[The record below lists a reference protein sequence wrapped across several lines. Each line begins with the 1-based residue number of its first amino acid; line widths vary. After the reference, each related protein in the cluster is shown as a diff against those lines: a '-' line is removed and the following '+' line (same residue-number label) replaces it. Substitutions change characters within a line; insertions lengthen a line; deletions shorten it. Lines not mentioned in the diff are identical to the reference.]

1 VRCISSISFANR
13 REIDDSENRD
23 RSSLALNAAAESV
36 SRTQHFRVRAGA
48 IFRYSV
54 RTFIERCARVL
65 LAERFT
71 GVSLIFYLRVA
82 HKRSD
87 IRRRDVSVYFASA
100 ASSASLLWAVCA
112 TRNLDKF
119 RGPEVVADSFG
130 ERAFALLPSRPS
142 RDKARVVISQNRPFL
157 VIKSL
162 VDGYAEPGIIRI
174 IISALLDRAIAVY
187 FVDGRQCHAP
197 ASGTIARSLA
207 RVRAANNL
215 TVTAF
220 DAPRCFIKFR
230 VLNGRRAGNYARD
243 LSFHSAVRAN
253 SPQSRV
259 HSAAERG
266 RPSIEKFMTE
276 IEPVRLSRFREPS
289 RSANFRR
296 DFTLI
301 RVLFLSSPVLPEE
314 VVSDVSRSSTTR
326 SVIYSRVAPETI
338 KARREG
344 RRCAGSVGR

>member
-1 VRCISSISFANR
+1 MGGMRDEKPGQIPQAGSRGGQPR
-13 REIDDSENRD
+13 RTRF
-23 RSSLALNAAAESV
+23 RGQAATKRALLYRKTSV
-36 SRTQHFRVRAGA
+36 PRHKIVGGRLRGAWDNSYNYIRT
-48 IFRYSV
+48 
-54 RTFIERCARVL
+54 ARP
-65 LAERFT
+65 
-71 GVSLIFYLRVA
+71 
-82 HKRSD
+82 SD
-87 IRRRDVSVYFASA
+87 CGLFCRWPTVPRASA
-100 ASSASLLWAVCA
+100 SA
-112 TRNLDKF
+112 
-119 RGPEVVADSFG
+119 
-130 ERAFALLPSRPS
+130 
-142 RDKARVVISQNRPFL
+142 
-157 VIKSL
+157 
-162 VDGYAEPGIIRI
+162 
-174 IISALLDRAIAVY
+174 
-187 FVDGRQCHAP
+187 
-197 ASGTIARSLA
+197 TIARSLA
-207 RVRAANNL
+207 RARAANNL

-289 RSANFRR
+289 RPANFRR

-301 RVLFLSSPVLPEE
+301 RVLFPPVLPEE